1 MKKRIFNSIHSIT
14 RRPSSLVTYALCM
27 AAVALLGACSDVEY
41 DEATYSEGVRNLVAD
56 FTQGSREVT
65 LRWDNPTMGGQSGI
79 QIIKDD
85 NDIINLDEVVSS
97 YYIKKAP
104 TNVDVSYTVKA
115 RYADGRVSEGQTV
128 RLNIAYEAKKGATGI
143 AMLVP
148 NDYTNSDDEKDAV
161 AWFKKNYVDAGKG
174 VLLTPATIDDL
185 DIEQQAA
192 CWVMCDRIGID
203 RGWQNLPG
211 DLASTA
217 TIEALKAFTT
227 DGGNLFLTNHATQLT
242 VAVGR
247 IADAYAP
254 GIYGSGEGGPNNDIW
269 GSQPIIGNAEGQVYD
284 HSGHDIYRGMKFVSG
299 LYERSIYTF
308 EGAGVKGDHN
318 CMWDLNAYGL
328 APNPNVVKTWEETT
342 NSHVLGTWNHVVDYC
357 CAGIVDFDPTSAFAG
372 RVLAVGLAAYEWNLG
387 GTANSCQDQLEK
399 FTANCLSYVS
409 TPVESKVAML
419 VPNDY
424 TNSDDEKDAVAWF
437 QKTYVDAGKGVLL
450 TPATID
456 DLDIEQNPMCWVMCD
471 RIGIDRGWQNLPGD
485 LASTATIEALKAYT
499 ADGGNLLLTN
509 HATQLTVAVGRIAEA
524 YAPGIYGSGEGGPN
538 NDIWGSQPIIGNAEG
553 QVYDHSGHDIYRG
566 MKFVSGLYER
576 SIYTFEGAGVKGDH
590 NCMWDL
596 NSYGLAPNPNV
607 VKAWE
612 ETTNSTV
619 LGTWNHVV
627 DYCCA
632 GIVDFSPTSAFAG
645 RILAVGLAAYE
656 WNLGGTANS
665 CQGQLERFTSNCIGY
680 LK

>member
-1 MKKRIFNSIHSIT
+1 MKKRIFNSIYSIA
-14 RRPSSLVTYALCM
+14 RRPKSLVPYALCM
-27 AAVALLGACSDVEY
+27 VAVALLGACSDVEY

-56 FTQGSREVT
+56 YTQGSRQVT
-65 LRWDNPTMGGQSGI
+65 LRWDNPSMGGQSGI

-97 YYIKKAP
+97 YFIKKAP

-128 RLNIAYEAKKGATGI
+128 RFNIAYEAKKGASKI

-148 NDYTNSDDEKDAV
+148 NDYTSSDDEKDAV
-161 AWFKKNYVDAGKG
+161 AWFQKNYVSTNKGVLLTPATIDDLDIEQQSACWVMCDRVGIDRGWQNLPGNLASTATIEALKAFANDGGNLFLTNHATQLTVAVGRIADAYAPGIYGSGEGGQNGDIWGSQPIIGNAEGQVYDHSGHDIYRGMDFVSGLYERSIYTFIGSGVKGDHNCMWDLNSYGLAPNPNVVKAWEDLTNSHVLGTWNHVVDYCCAGIIDFDPTSAFAGRILAVGLAAYEWNIGGANSCQDQLEKFTANCLSYVGTPMESKVAMLVADDYTASDDEKDAVAWFQKNYVDAGKG
-174 VLLTPATIDDL
+174 VLLTPATIDNL
-185 DIEQQAA
+185 DIETNPM

-211 DLASTA
+211 NLASTA
-217 TIEALKAFTT
+217 TIEALKAYTA

-269 GSQPIIGNAEGQVYD
+269 GSQPIIGNAEGQIYD
-284 HSGHDIYRGMKFVSG
+284 HSGHDIYWGMDFVSG

-308 EGAGVKGDHN
+308 EGAGH
-318 CMWDLNAYGL
+318 
-328 APNPNVVKTWEETT
+328 
-342 NSHVLGTWNHVVDYC
+342 
-357 CAGIVDFDPTSAFAG
+357 
-372 RVLAVGLAAYEWNLG
+372 
-387 GTANSCQDQLEK
+387 
-399 FTANCLSYVS
+399 
-409 TPVESKVAML
+409 
-419 VPNDY
+419 
-424 TNSDDEKDAVAWF
+424 
-437 QKTYVDAGKGVLL
+437 
-450 TPATID
+450 
-456 DLDIEQNPMCWVMCD
+456 
-471 RIGIDRGWQNLPGD
+471 
-485 LASTATIEALKAYT
+485 
-499 ADGGNLLLTN
+499 
-509 HATQLTVAVGRIAEA
+509 
-524 YAPGIYGSGEGGPN
+524 
-538 NDIWGSQPIIGNAEG
+538 
-553 QVYDHSGHDIYRG
+553 
-566 MKFVSGLYER
+566 
-576 SIYTFEGAGVKGDH
+576 KGDH

-612 ETTNSTV
+612 DVTNSTV

-632 GIVDFSPTSAFAG
+632 GIIDFAPTSSFAG

-656 WNLGGTANS
+656 WNIGGANT